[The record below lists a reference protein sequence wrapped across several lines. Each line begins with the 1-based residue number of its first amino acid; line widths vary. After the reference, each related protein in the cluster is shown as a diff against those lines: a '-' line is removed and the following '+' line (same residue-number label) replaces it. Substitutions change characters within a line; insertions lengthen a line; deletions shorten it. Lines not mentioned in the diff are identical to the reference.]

1 MMSGQRIGKACETA
15 SVCTSFCVKTIR
27 RWMDDVYNSYFSTI
41 SSFENVTD
49 KELTAQLSSNRG
61 KHPKIESKFSDER
74 FQAKARKYAQD
85 KGFVKGQPNLTL
97 QQFVMWVEQE
107 EAINI
112 SISTA
117 SRWLHELGFTHKQF
131 SKGVYF
137 DGHERDDVIEDRKTY
152 LATLDAYSPRMW
164 ISHSPC
170 PSPFCQPIIRVYHDE
185 STYYANADQS
195 FYWTDGSRQI
205 LKQKS
210 LGQAIMVSDFLD
222 EVGGFLKYKK
232 ERARLLLEH
241 QTEGYFNNEM
251 LISQVVKSIDI
262 FEKKYPMAQ
271 GLFIFDNAPSH
282 MKRPEDALNAE
293 RMNVKDGGK
302 QPFMMDTVW
311 NGKVQ
316 KMVTD
321 QGIQKGMRTVLDE
334 RGVVTDGMNADK
346 LREIL
351 REHEVNINS
360 FIMH

>member
-1 MMSGQRIGKACETA
+1 MSIT
-15 SVCTSFCVKTIR
+15 
-27 RWMDDVYNSYFSTI
+27 
-41 SSFENVTD
+41 
-49 KELTAQLSSNRG
+49 
-61 KHPKIESKFSDER
+61 
-74 FQAKARKYAQD
+74 
-85 KGFVKGQPNLTL
+85 
-97 QQFVMWVEQE
+97 
-107 EAINI
+107 
-112 SISTA
+112 
-117 SRWLHELGFTHKQF
+117 
-131 SKGVYF
+131 
-137 DGHERDDVIEDRKTY
+137 
-152 LATLDAYSPRMW
+152 
-164 ISHSPC
+164 
-170 PSPFCQPIIRVYHDE
+170 FCQPIIRVYHDE